1 MKSTACHNS
10 LKTTVGVYVHELR
23 SLEVESNKD
32 KPIIDM
38 TKMQNQKPAAPEK
51 CKTTHIIH
59 NKGEKPN
66 F

>member
-1 MKSTACHNS
+1 
-10 LKTTVGVYVHELR
+10 VGVYVHELR